1 MGKVKDYLTKHKK
14 VGIYGIDFLD
24 KKLFGIMND
33 DLVLIGARSGA
44 GKSTIANMIAQRNS
58 EKGNKVVLFSL
69 ENFEND
75 DLITA
80 VFYEYKKRANKPFW
94 KLRGFVSGAY
104 ELDWDLIDVIEKQI
118 EEKHKNI
125 IKITRQ
131 KDFNLDKV
139 KETIIKYAEKDV
151 KLFIIDHID
160 YIDNTDGENENVYMT
175 ALMQMFR
182 DVQDAFNVA
191 IVCISHLRKNSNAR
205 YTPKIPSMDEFIGS
219 SNKTKQ
225 ATEVIMFGPDEKSNL
240 SHIGDSEFKYKYT
253 WCCIRKSRRDGVDNK
268 AGNLRFDT
276 RTGTYAEFVEKDDTY
291 GVSYDGMNIYDK
303 YGQIV
308 N

>member
-1 MGKVKDYLTKHKK
+1 MGKVKDYFKKHKR
-14 VGIYGIDFLD
+14 VGMYGIDYLD
-24 KKLFGIMND
+24 KRLFGIMND

-44 GKSTIANMIAQRNS
+44 GKSTIANMIAQYNS
-58 EKGNKVVLFSL
+58 SIGNKVVLFSL
-69 ENFEND
+69 ENFKDD

-80 VFYEYKKRANKPFW
+80 VFYEYKKRVNKPFW

-104 ELDWDLIDVIEKQI
+104 EIDWDLIEEIEK
-118 EEKHKNI
+118 EVLEKQKNI
-125 IKITRQ
+125 VKITRQ
-131 KDFNLDKV
+131 KNFDLDKV
-139 KETIIKYAEKDV
+139 KKMIIKYAEEGI

-160 YIDNTDGENENVYMT
+160 YIDNTQGENENVYMT

-225 ATEVIMFGPDEKSNL
+225 ATEVIMLAPDELSNL
-240 SHIGDSEFKYKYT
+240 KHLNDSDFSYRYT

-268 AGNLRFDT
+268 AGNLKFDT
-276 RTGTYAEFVEKDDTY
+276 KTGTYAPFTDNDDIY

-303 YGQIV
+303 NGLLI